1 VGFFRKHQRN
11 GERGAV
17 FVEFLIAFIPM
28 FIFFLGI
35 TQLAFM
41 YAARGILQFAASK
54 AVRAAIVTEEKP
66 LRDCKNGKDGERSTD
81 SAGGAN
87 GLQNPFGK
95 EGASNA
101 GGNQEDT
108 SESVILNKARAGA
121 YLPLAVLAPPSF
133 AYPLVGEGL
142 DSIAGGLGPHT
153 TQFALGYALYNRG
166 NSAITLLDGAGK
178 VIDPP
183 PKKFDK
189 PQPVTVHISY
199 LYYCMVPIASRIM
212 CNPIYDLGGVLHA
225 VDALGD
231 SAEKLK
237 DAMSVQ
243 QIIADQGSAINGAID
258 DLKAGVGHLQDGI
271 ERSKYIYNDLIKYGQ
286 TPALLA
292 VWLASS
298 ARFVYMEGKATLPYQ
313 YASYVDVC
321 QDKAD
326 R

>member
-1 VGFFRKHQRN
+1 VGFCRKNQRT

-41 YAARGILQFAASK
+41 YAARGVLQFAAAK

-66 LRDCKNGKDGERSTD
+66 LRDCAKGKDADRSTD

-87 GLQNPFGK
+87 GGQNPFGK
-95 EGASNA
+95 DGAENT
-101 GGNQEDT
+101 GGNQED
-108 SESVILNKARAGA
+108 SSDSVILNKARAGA
-121 YLPLAVLAPPSF
+121 YLPLSVLAPPAF
-133 AYPLVGEGL
+133 AYPLVGGAL
-142 DSIAGGLGPHT
+142 DSVGGGVGPHT
-153 TQFALGYALYNRG
+153 IQFAMGYTVYNRG
-166 NSAITLLDGAGK
+166 NAAVTLLDEQGA
-178 VIDPP
+178 VLDPP

-189 PQPVTVHISY
+189 PQGVTVHISY

-212 CNPIYDLGGVLHA
+212 CNPVYDLGGVLHA
-225 VDALGD
+225 IDALGD
-231 SAEKLK
+231 SAERLK

-243 QIIADQGSAINGAID
+243 QIVADQGSALNSAID
-258 DLKAGVGHLQDGI
+258 DLKAGVGHIEDKV
-271 ERSKYIYNDLIKYGQ
+271 ERSKYIYKDLIKYAQ

-292 VWLASS
+292 AWLATS
-298 ARFVYMEGKATLPYQ
+298 ARFVFIEGQATLPYQ

-321 QDKAD
+321 QDKAE
-326 R
+326 